1 MMTQGGWKA
10 VTKVLHAA
18 GIVVASGLGC
28 VSTQAQEY
36 PSRPIH
42 IISATAPGGGGD
54 TLVRYFARKLEPLA
68 KQPVVVENKVGAG
81 GLIGVRAAIAAKP
94 DGYTLLIHASSS
106 IIGNA
111 YVVRDSGY
119 DPARDLTPI
128 SPIARAVFVL
138 LVGPKSPVKSVADL
152 TALLKE
158 KKGAGTYASPN
169 NATAV
174 STELYMQAAGVNAVR
189 VNYKAVTTAI
199 LDVAAGEVDFA
210 FADLSLAV
218 SQAKA
223 GRVRLLAVSSRQR
236 AAVDPSIPTMIEAGF
251 PGFEYSVFFGAWAP
265 AKTPE
270 PVIDKLVGWFQQVLA
285 TDETKGALVNLGF
298 EALSGSSNLLAQMVH
313 DDAQRWS
320 ELTKSGRIKQQ

>member
-1 MMTQGGWKA
+1 MMTQGGWKS
-10 VTKVLHAA
+10 VTKALHAA

-36 PSRPIH
+36 PARPIH

-54 TLVRYFARKLEPLA
+54 TLVRYFARKMEPLA
-68 KQPVVVENKVGAG
+68 KQPVVVENKVGVG

-128 SPIARAVFVL
+128 SPLARAVFVL
-138 LVGPKSPVKSVADL
+138 LVGSKSPVKSVADL

-174 STELYMQAAGVNAVR
+174 STELYMQAAGVDAVR

-199 LDVAAGEVDFA
+199 VDVVAGEVDFA

-218 SQAKA
+218 SQAKG

-236 AAVDPSIPTMIEAGF
+236 AAADPSIPTMIEAGF

-270 PVIDKLVGWFQQVLA
+270 PVIDKLAGWFQQVLA

-298 EALSGSSNLLAQMVH
+298 EHLSGSSDLLAQMVR

-320 ELTKSGRIKQQ
+320 ELTRSGRIKQQ